1 MKSNSINLYND
12 LFYMAPIG
20 YVLFDEEYRLLKV
33 NNAFCELIEKS
44 VNELI
49 GTKFTDNICSA
60 NLTDFY
66 KEMDNMKDETKKVQ
80 LILKTYDMSTYVNIV
95 CNYIKSE
102 GNDYI
107 GCALV
112 DITDEKNISKKL
124 EYLSFHD
131 QLTNLYNRRFFDEEI
146 KRLDVLRNLPLT
158 LIMADVNGL
167 KLVNDSFGHKAGDEL
182 LVKVAN
188 SIKSGCREDDIIVR
202 VSGDEFVILLP
213 KTDTIAAKVV
223 IDRIKG
229 KLKLEEIRTMEI
241 SVSFGH
247 STKLEE
253 TDNIDDIYKAAED
266 IMYSRKLF
274 ESPSMRSKA
283 INTVISAFYRINP
296 AEELHSKN
304 VGYLCGRLAEA
315 MGCPEYMIKEMGTI
329 GLIHDIGKMGI
340 DNEILKKDY
349 DKLNEKEWN
358 EIKRHPE
365 IGYQI
370 IGSVHEMAD
379 LAQII
384 LTQHEKWDGT
394 GYPKGLK
401 YLDIPKRAR
410 ILSICDAYDFMI
422 SPRVYRDASNEDYA
436 VNEIIKNAGTQFD
449 PELARI
455 FVEKALNKPWKVLE
469 AVNSEQ

>member
-1 MKSNSINLYND
+1 MKSDQLSLYYN
-12 LFYMAPIG
+12 LFYKAPIG
-20 YVLFDEEYRLLKV
+20 YVLFDNEYRLLKV
-33 NNAFCELIEKS
+33 NNAFCELIGKS
-44 VNELI
+44 ENELI

-60 NLTDFY
+60 NLTYFDR
-66 KEMDNMKDETKKVQ
+66 EMESIKDETKKVQ
-80 LILKTYDMSTYVNIV
+80 LILRTYDMSTYVNIV
-95 CNYIKSE
+95 CNYIKSDDF
-102 GNDYI
+102 DYI

-112 DITDEKNISKKL
+112 DITDEKNISKEL

-131 QLTNLYNRRFFDEEI
+131 QLTNLYNRRYFDEEI
-146 KRLDVLRNLPLT
+146 KRLDVMRNLPLT

-188 SIKSGCREDDIIVR
+188 SIKSGCREDDIIAR
-202 VSGDEFVILLP
+202 VGGDEFLILLP
-213 KTDTIAAKVV
+213 KTDAIAAKVV
-223 IDRIKG
+223 IDRIKE
-229 KLKLEEIRTMEI
+229 KLKLEEIKSMEI

-253 TDNIDDIYKAAED
+253 KENIDEIYKAAED

-304 VGYLCGRLAEA
+304 VGYLCSKLGEVIGL
-315 MGCPEYMIKEMGTI
+315 PDYQIKEMGI
-329 GLIHDIGKMGI
+329 LGLLHDLGKIGI
-340 DNEILKKDY
+340 DIEILKKT
-349 DKLNEKEWN
+349 KEDLTEREWV
-358 EIKRHPE
+358 EIRRHPE

-379 LAQII
+379 MAQII
-384 LTQHEKWDGT
+384 LSHHERWDGT

-401 YLDIPKRAR
+401 GNEIPKKSR
-410 ILSICDAYDFMI
+410 ILSLCAVYDFMI
-422 SPRVYRDASNEDYA
+422 SPRIYREANDEDYA

-449 PELARI
+449 PELSRI
-455 FVEKALNKPWKVLE
+455 FVEKVLEKEWKVL
-469 AVNSEQ
+469 